1 MVKNNLKAIGIDVTI
16 ETVEPQVFWSSVF
29 AKKYNAWIA
38 GWMVPIP
45 LNLKPYWYSDLKNNP
60 ANLTS
65 YQNKTADRLLE
76 KMETKIPK
84 DELNKTYKEF
94 LSILHEDAPVTFLFW
109 KDNIVAYNKKINGV
123 AVSPLGVVHKCWNW
137 TISN

>member
-1 MVKNNLKAIGIDVTI
+1 M
-16 ETVEPQVFWSSVF
+16 FWGSVL
-29 AKKYNAWIA
+29 AKKYDAWVA

-45 LNLKPYWYSDLKNNP
+45 INLKQYWHSDLKKNVV
-60 ANLTS
+60 NLSS
-65 YQNKTADRLLE
+65 YQNKEADRLLE
-76 KMETKIPK
+76 KMESKISK

-94 LSILHEDAPVTFLFW
+94 QSVLYEDAPVTFLFW

-137 TISN
+137 SISE